1 MPVGAA
7 RSTVRRVVAMTSAA
21 LDRDGAGSRISN
33 LDLLRGVAVL
43 GILVMHAVS
52 YGLPDAAYF
61 NLDAGGSERSAD
73 WLVGVLGEVF
83 VDQKMMGLF
92 SLLFGASIVLFCER
106 ADAKGGNGTRLSLWR
121 NTLLLGIG
129 LLHTWLWVGDVLTVY
144 ALCAPVLLFARRW
157 KTRTLVVVAVTLMAA
172 TALVAAVVQTTVP
185 ADGAGLRDF
194 WIIGGPPMSDAVG
207 LFLLFDF
214 FGRALAMMLL
224 GVAAYRLGIIQG
236 ARPPTFYRRLAIV
249 GLAIGIP
256 LAAVGVAVQAIGG
269 YEPSI
274 ALSGEIPNT
283 LATMPMTLGY
293 LGLITSWNLRPDTEL
308 RRRFRAAGQMALTNY
323 LSQTVIGI
331 VVLRHVFPFAGLTR
345 WQLAV
350 FVGAVWALQLAWS
363 KPWLARFRYGPVEWV
378 WRSATYLRPQ
388 PFIRRRPT
396 ASA

>member
-43 GILVMHAVS
+43 GILVMNAVS

-144 ALCAPVLLFARRW
+144 ALCSPVVLFARRW
-157 KTRTLVVVAVTLMAA
+157 ATRTLVVVSVTLMGA
-172 TALVAAVVQTTVP
+172 TAVVAAVVATTVP
-185 ADGAGLRDF
+185 SDGAGLRDF
-194 WIIGGPPMSDAVG
+194 WLVGGPPMSDAVG
-207 LFLLFDF
+207 LYLLVDF

-224 GVAAYRLGIIQG
+224 GVAVYRLGIIQG
-236 ARPPTFYRRLAIV
+236 SRAPGYYRRLAAL
-249 GLAIGIP
+249 GLGVGIP
-256 LAAVGVAVQAIGG
+256 LAAAGAALQALAGYDPAVA
-269 YEPSI
+269 
-274 ALSGEIPNT
+274 LLGEIPNT

-293 LGLITSWNLRPDTEL
+293 LGLLTLWNLRPDTAL
-308 RRRFRAAGQMALTNY
+308 RRRFRAAGRMALTNY

-331 VVLRHVFPFAGLTR
+331 VVLRHVFPFASLTR

-350 FVGAVWALQLAWS
+350 FVGAVWALELAWS
-363 KPWLARFRYGPVEWV
+363 EPWLARFRYGPVEWV
-378 WRSATYLRPQ
+378 WRSATYRTPQ
-388 PFIRRRPT
+388 PFRRRP
-396 ASA
+396 AVR